1 MGLSFRIF
9 VVRDDD
15 TIKRFP
21 LTRFNRILRRDP
33 NERQTQYA
41 GKRIRIASM
50 AVEMIDRKPVA
61 IVKGQYSFLDFD
73 SEGLLDLDERDKRV
87 RLVSDTLEPIP
98 IKKASGKVVD
108 AKYKFAKKRYKDQ
121 YVWNPTPAIKATIKA
136 IIFRK

>member
-1 MGLSFRIF
+1 MGLSFKIF
-9 VVRDDD
+9 VVQEDD
-15 TIKRFP
+15 TVMRFP
-21 LTRFNRILRRDP
+21 LARLNRILRRDQ

-41 GKRIRIASM
+41 NKRIRIALM

-61 IVKGQYSFLDFD
+61 ITREQYSFLDFD

-87 RLVSDTLEPIP
+87 HLVSDMLEPIP

-121 YVWNPTPAIKATIKA
+121 YVWNPTPTIKATIKA
-136 IIFRK
+136 IIFLK